1 MAQLRPTSTGSG
13 PTDRVSPGQR
23 RSFAALAAGTLL
35 ATGVT
40 VAPSLLSSSGASAA
54 TVLQGKTWYDLNK
67 NGVQDTTNNAQTNET
82 VIAGVPV
89 FVTATDGS
97 TGTAVSSA
105 NGTWS
110 VTMQANGPYRVEF
123 GQFPQPCPTGVP
135 LPCVVRGRSVGGTT
149 VQFPGTGQTTVNL
162 GVFAKFSG
170 LGSLEALTAGST
182 VEVGDRVWEDTNAN
196 GIQDP
201 GEPGIAGVT
210 VNLIDSFPGNP
221 TGATTT
227 TDADGYYLFTN
238 VQDNL
243 TYTITVDSADP
254 KLAGYTLTTG
264 GQGNRAIDSDPTGL
278 DPQGLAVANVPL
290 RNPHENDHT
299 FDFGWVP
306 PVRKGGL
313 GDRVWLDTNANGIQD
328 EGEKG
333 IEGAIVKLLDNNGN
347 PIADQPQ
354 QLTDNNGL
362 YLFTNLNPA
371 AQYII
376 DCQAPPALE
385 GVVVRSPVNQG
396 TNDETDSDAD
406 VATGRTGPN
415 AITAGTNNLSVD
427 CGWYVKPD
435 TRKATLGDYI
445 FIDTNRNG
453 IQDEGDTP
461 VTGATVTLLD
471 NAGNP
476 ISGVAP
482 IVTGTD
488 GLYLF
493 TGLNAGTYRIRV
505 VRPTGSTV
513 TPTLQN
519 QGSNDGADSDI
530 NADGLSDAVTLAAG
544 EDIRTLD
551 AGWVTPVQTPKYKLG
566 DRLFDDLNSNGVQD
580 TNEPGIAGQLVE
592 LLNANGAVIATRIT
606 IADGRYTFDNLDA
619 GTYAVRFTA
628 PAGRTFT
635 SKDSGTD
642 EGLDSDVNAGG
653 LTDNVILVA
662 DNFNVDAGLLP
673 VPVSVKLKL
682 GDRLFDD
689 LNSNGIQDANEPGIA
704 GAKVELLDA
713 NGNVLAT
720 QNTIADGRYTF
731 FDLNPGQYRVRFT
744 APTGR
749 SFTARSVGTDRG
761 LDSNVDG
768 NGLSDLITLSSD
780 DLSIDAGVLPLPV
793 VTVPPTV
800 IPPTTTPPTTAAPP
814 TTTKAPGTFCL
825 GDKVFVDPGSTGGA
839 QAKDGVGIPGVT
851 LTLVRPDGS
860 TAITAT
866 DVNGNYKFCGLVSGT
881 YTVKVDSNTL
891 PKGSTNTYDLDGDRN
906 NETRVAATADNTD
919 LDFGYIY
926 PVVVNTV
933 VTTPPPTLPPPPD
946 VDTPSYTGSEST
958 QRALLA
964 LSMLLVG
971 FGLLGLARGRRRPV
985 SN

>member
-1 MAQLRPTSTGSG
+1 MANRRPTTTRSG
-13 PTDRVSPGQR
+13 PTDRVTTGRR
-23 RSFAALAAGTLL
+23 RSFAALAAGALL
-35 ATGVT
+35 ATAATVT
-40 VAPSLLSSSGASAA
+40 PSLLGGTVANAA
-54 TVLQGKTWYDLNK
+54 TVLQGKTWFDLNK

-82 VIAGVPV
+82 AIVGVPV
-89 FVTATDGS
+89 LVTATNGT
-97 TGTAVSSA
+97 TGTTTSGS
-105 NGTWS
+105 NGQWT
-110 VTMQANGPYRVEF
+110 VTMQADGPYRVEF
-123 GQFPQPCPTGVP
+123 GQFPQPCPGVA
-135 LPCVVRGRSVGGTT
+135 LPCAVTGPSVGGTT

-170 LGSLEALTAGST
+170 LGSLEVLTAGNL

-210 VNLIDSFPGNP
+210 VNLIDSFNGNP

-227 TDADGYYLFTN
+227 TDANGYYLFTK

-243 TYTITVDSADP
+243 TYTITVDSADS

-264 GQGNRAIDSDPTGL
+264 GKGNRAIDSDPFGL

-290 RNPHENDHT
+290 RNPYENDHT

-306 PVRKGGL
+306 PVRRGGL

-328 EGEKG
+328 EGENG
-333 IEGAIVKLLDNNGN
+333 IEGAIVKLLDKDAN
-347 PIADQPQ
+347 PIAQTATDQ
-354 QLTDNNGL
+354 NGL
-362 YLFTNLNPA
+362 YLFANLDPA
-371 AQYII
+371 VQYII
-376 DCQAPPALE
+376 ECQAPPHLE
-385 GVVVRSPVNQG
+385 GVVVRSPANQG
-396 TNDETDSDAD
+396 TNDEIDSDAD
-406 VATGRTGPN
+406 VTTGRTGLNSVP
-415 AITAGTNNLSVD
+415 AGGHNLSVD

-435 TRKATLGDYI
+435 TRKATLGDYV
-445 FIDTNRNG
+445 FLDTNRNG

-461 VTGATVTLLD
+461 VNGATVTLLD

-482 IVTGTD
+482 IVTGTN

-493 TGLNAGTYRIRV
+493 TNLDAGTYRIRV
-505 VRPTGSTV
+505 VKPAGSTV

-519 QGSNDGADSDI
+519 QGSNDGVDSDI
-530 NADGLSDAVTLAAG
+530 NADGLSDAVTLAPG
-544 EDIRTLD
+544 DDNRTLD
-551 AGWVTPVQTPKYKLG
+551 AGWVNPVQTPKYK
-566 DRLFDDLNSNGVQD
+566 V
-580 TNEPGIAGQLVE
+580 
-592 LLNANGAVIATRIT
+592 
-606 IADGRYTFDNLDA
+606 
-619 GTYAVRFTA
+619 
-628 PAGRTFT
+628 
-635 SKDSGTD
+635 
-642 EGLDSDVNAGG
+642 
-653 LTDNVILVA
+653 
-662 DNFNVDAGLLP
+662 
-673 VPVSVKLKL
+673 

-731 FDLNPGQYRVRFT
+731 FELNAGQYRLRFT
-744 APTGR
+744 APAGR
-749 SFTARSVGTDRG
+749 SFSPRFAGTDRG

-768 NGLSDLITLSSD
+768 AGLSDLVTLSSD
-780 DLSIDAGVLPLPV
+780 DLTIDAGVVPV
-793 VTVPPTV
+793 PTTVPPIVIPPIVIPPIV
-800 IPPTTTPPTTAAPP
+800 IPPTTTPPPTAAPP
-814 TTTKAPGTFCL
+814 TTTQAPGTFCL
-825 GDKVFVDPGSTGGA
+825 GDKIFVDPGSSGGV

-851 LTLVRPDGS
+851 VTLIRSDGS
-860 TAITAT
+860 TAIAGT
-866 DVNGNYKFCGLVSGT
+866 DANGNYKFCGLVPGT
-881 YTVKVDSNTL
+881 YTVKVDPNTL

-906 NETRVAATADNTD
+906 NETRVAATADNLD

-933 VTTPPPTLPPPPD
+933 VTAPPATLPPPPP
-946 VDTPSYTGSEST
+946 VETPSYTGSEST

-971 FGLLGLARGRRRPV
+971 FGLLGLARGRRRPIG
-985 SN
+985 S

>member
-1 MAQLRPTSTGSG
+1 MAQFRPTSTGSD
-13 PTDRVSPGQR
+13 PTDRVTTGRR

-35 ATGVT
+35 ATAATVT
-40 VAPSLLSSSGASAA
+40 PSLLSGSGASAA

-67 NGVQDTTNNAQTNET
+67 NGVQDATNNAQTNET
-82 VIAGVPV
+82 AIAGVPV
-89 FVTATDGS
+89 FVTAKDGS
-97 TGTAVSSA
+97 AETAVSSA

-110 VTMQANGPYRVEF
+110 VTMQADGPYRVEF
-123 GQFPQPCPTGVP
+123 GTFPQPCPAGVP
-135 LPCVVRGRSVGGTT
+135 LPCVVKGPSVGGTT

-162 GVFAKFSG
+162 GVFAKFNG

-182 VEVGDRVWEDTNAN
+182 VEVGDRVWEDTNSN

-227 TDADGYYLFTN
+227 TDANGYYLFTK

-243 TYTITVDSADP
+243 PYTITVDSADP
-254 KLAGYTLTTG
+254 KLVGYALTQG
-264 GQGNRAIDSDPTGL
+264 GQGNRAIDSDPFGL

-290 RNPHENDHT
+290 RNPDENDHT

-306 PVRKGGL
+306 PVLKGGL

-328 EGEKG
+328 EGENG
-333 IEGAIVKLLDNNGN
+333 IEGAIVKLLDKDGN
-347 PIADQPQ
+347 PVAEQA
-354 QLTDNNGL
+354 TDSSGL
-362 YLFTNLNPA
+362 YLFTNLDTA
-371 AQYII
+371 SQYIVE
-376 DCQAPPALE
+376 CQAPPEFE
-385 GVVVRSPVNQG
+385 GVVLRSPANQG

-406 VATGRTGPN
+406 VTTGRTGLNSVP
-415 AITAGTNNLSVD
+415 AGGNNLSVD

-435 TRKATLGDYI
+435 TRKATLGDYV

-453 IQDEGDTP
+453 IQDEGDTA

-482 IVTGTD
+482 IVTGAD

-505 VRPTGSTV
+505 VKPTGSTV

-566 DRLFDDLNSNGVQD
+566 DRLFDDLNSNGIQD
-580 TNEPGIAGQLVE
+580 ANEPGIVGQLVE
-592 LLNANGAVIATRIT
+592 LLNANGTVIASQNT

-619 GTYAVRFTA
+619 ATYRVRFTA

-635 SKDSGTD
+635 TKDAGTD
-642 EGLDSDVNAGG
+642 EGLDSDVNPSG
-653 LTDNVILVA
+653 LTDNIVLVA
-662 DNFNVDAGLLP
+662 DNFNVDAGVLP
-673 VPVSVKLKL
+673 APVSQKLKL

-689 LNSNGIQDANEPGIA
+689 LNSNGIQDANEPGIV

-713 NGNVLAT
+713 NGGVLAT

-731 FDLNPGQYRVRFT
+731 FELNPGQYRVRFT
-744 APTGR
+744 APAGR
-749 SFTARSVGTDRG
+749 SFSPRFAGTDRG

-780 DLSIDAGVLPLPV
+780 DLTIDAGVVPV
-793 VTVPPTV
+793 PTTVPPTV
-800 IPPTTTPPTTAAPP
+800 VPPTTAPPTTSTPP

-825 GDKVFVDPGSTGGA
+825 GDKVFVDPGSAGGA
-839 QAKDGVGIPGVT
+839 QAKDGAGIPGVT
-851 LTLVRPDGS
+851 LTLIRPDGS

-866 DVNGNYKFCGLVSGT
+866 DVNGNYTFCGLAAGT
-881 YTVKVDSNTL
+881 YTVKVDTNTL

-906 NETRVAATADNTD
+906 NETRVAATTDNPD

-933 VTTPPPTLPPPPD
+933 MTAPPATLPPTPP
-946 VDTPSYTGSEST
+946 VDTPTYTGSEST

-971 FGLLGLARGRRRPV
+971 FGLLGLARGRRCQF
-985 SN
+985 NG